1 MIPTL
6 RGASDED
13 APLLDF
19 EVFAYRNFLKTKFL
33 LCDFEF
39 SLYHAYHFINL
50 KNNRCNDTFFFGM
63 LSGWIRDEACEEWYL
78 NSVDNKVELC
88 NLKDKSNST

>member
-1 MIPTL
+1 M
-6 RGASDED
+6 R
-13 APLLDF
+13 
-19 EVFAYRNFLKTKFL
+19 
-33 LCDFEF
+33 FEF

-63 LSGWIRDEACEEWYL
+63 LSGWIRDEACEEWDL